1 MEIVDPR
8 LESYLETLLPETDP
22 VQAEMEALAEERNF
36 PIVGPLVGR
45 LLYLLARLVD
55 ARRVLEL
62 GSGFGYSALWFARAL
77 PPDGSVVLTEWD
89 PDDSRRARD
98 YLERAGLAGRARF
111 EVGDA
116 LELVEALPGPWD
128 IVFID
133 VDKEQYPD
141 ALEAAVPRLRPGGLL
156 LVDNVLWQGRVATE
170 EPPEPSTSGVLELNR
185 RIHSDPR
192 LDTAVVPLRDG
203 VAVCRVREEATRP
216 GEWLGS

>member
-98 YLERAGLAGRARF
+98 FLERAGLAGRARF

-216 GEWLGS
+216 GEWSGS